1 MLKVVR
7 AESGKGSVFMF
18 RVSMIDGI
26 DDERKRNQDT
36 HLAMKSIVGNRHFMN
51 DSSCKLVY
59 GCMAT
64 HLAILK

>member
-51 DSSCKLVY
+51 D
-59 GCMAT
+59 
-64 HLAILK
+64 